1 MKISPFWWHDLGSE
15 NTLEITPAPLP
26 EQADVVVVGAG
37 FTGLAAALTFVR
49 HGRSVVVL
57 DRGQPGLGA
66 STRNGGICSGNLRVK
81 HAVLKER
88 HGIEHANRIYAEAV
102 DAREDLRQFIETENI
117 DCSLKN
123 SGWLLG
129 AMSQAHY
136 EMLARE
142 AEALNAIAGHDIEML
157 PRDQVTAEINSPRF
171 YGGMLRR
178 EIDSFHPAR
187 FFAGLLDIARR
198 EGVVICPDR
207 TVMSIDDDDTGKA
220 RGNAGSKAG
229 GKIVRLA
236 EGSIR
241 AGKVM
246 VATNG
251 YTGRQHAFSQFVRQR
266 LVPVQSAIIVTE
278 KLGHERVSAMFP
290 GMRSSSTTAHL
301 SAYFRPT
308 PDGERILLGSR
319 SFDRVQPSRRTVFYL
334 KRLLADLFPQLRDV
348 GIDYCWLGNVAFTRT
363 QLPAIFTRDDITYS
377 CGYAGSGTVW
387 ARWLGRK
394 AAEECL
400 GMTNNPSV
408 FSGPPPETI
417 PFYDGDPWF
426 MPLVSGY
433 YASRDIVNEWRFG
446 KRS

>member
-15 NTLEITPAPLP
+15 KALEIAPAPLP
-26 EQADVVVVGAG
+26 EKADVVVVGAG
-37 FTGLAAALTFVR
+37 FTGISAALTFIR

-88 HGIEHANRIYAEAV
+88 HGLDHANRIYAEAV
-102 DAREDLRQFIETENI
+102 DAREDLRQFIENENI
-117 DCSLKN
+117 DCSLKR

-129 AMSQAHY
+129 AMSQANY
-136 EMLARE
+136 ETLSRE
-142 AEALNAIAGHDIEML
+142 AEALNAIPGHDIEML
-157 PRDQVTAEINSPRF
+157 PRDQVTAEMNSPRF

-187 FFAGLLDIARR
+187 FFAGLLEIAER

-207 TVMSIDDDDTGKA
+207 TVMSIDDD
-220 RGNAGSKAG
+220 GSAG

-278 KLGHERVSAMFP
+278 KLGRARVGELFP

-308 PDGERILLGSR
+308 PNGERILLGSR
-319 SFDRVQPSRRTVFYL
+319 SFDRLQPSRRTVIYL
-334 KRLLADLFPQLRDV
+334 KRLLTDLFPQLHDV

-363 QLPAIFTRDDITYS
+363 HLPAIFTRDDVTYS

-400 GMTNNPSV
+400 GMTNSPSV

-426 MPLVSGY
+426 MPLVTGY
-433 YASRDIVNEWRFG
+433 YASRDMLNEWRFG
-446 KRS
+446 QRN